1 MDTIDSSNAT
11 NLETKNKR
19 SRKKFWNKLCCTRT
33 RARARAIVL
42 HKLTMRELYSVVL
55 LLSSGNI
62 PTSQKFYHKVFP
74 NENFDWDNI
83 YILPRVVNGAFNG
96 IFNTKY
102 FITYYI

>member
-62 PTSQKFYHKVFP
+62 PTSQKYYHKVFP